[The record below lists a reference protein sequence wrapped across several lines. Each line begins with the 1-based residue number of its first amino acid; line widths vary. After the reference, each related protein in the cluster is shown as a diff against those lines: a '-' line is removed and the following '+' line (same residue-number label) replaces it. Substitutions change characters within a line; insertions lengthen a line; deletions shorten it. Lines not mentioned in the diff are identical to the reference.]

1 MWIRILQLIYCLIYW
16 YQRRMY
22 IYSIYSSSC
31 NFTKTKSFHQ
41 QIIATVTHF
50 EFIVEVYIQKVSK
63 VEITTDVWISITIYV
78 YSFRNIDLIIKQ
90 NPFILSSLGSCISI
104 CLLIPF
110 AKRSML
116 DINHFF
122 CIATLHPQTQH
133 LIISDY
139 VKWMQFFAI
148 TD

>member
-78 YSFRNIDLIIKQ
+78 YSFRNIYLIIKQ
-90 NPFILSSLGSCISI
+90 NPFILSSRQLHLHLSTDTLCKTIYVGYKS
-104 CLLIPF
+104 
-110 AKRSML
+110 
-116 DINHFF
+116 FF